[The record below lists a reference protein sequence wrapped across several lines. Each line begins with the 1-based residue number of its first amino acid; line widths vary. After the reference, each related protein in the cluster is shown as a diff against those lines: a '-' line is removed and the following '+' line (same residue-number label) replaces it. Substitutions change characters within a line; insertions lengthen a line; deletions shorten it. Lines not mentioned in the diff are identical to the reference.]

1 MLMALHCA
9 SVLYGSDPRNSDC
22 RRVETPLIATIQVMP
37 YHKVEDPAK
46 LLRLIDA
53 VLMIEAAVE
62 LPVLLRHLIEEA
74 CSLVDARYG
83 ALGVLNEA
91 RTGLEP
97 FITVGLGDAEEEAIG
112 ARPTGRGVL
121 GVLITDSTPLRLKD
135 LGTHPDS
142 YGFPAHHP
150 PMKSF
155 LGVPVRVRSVV
166 YGNLYLTD
174 KIGADDFSDQDQSL
188 AEALAVAAGIAIEN
202 TRLHE
207 RVRMLS
213 VLDDRDRI
221 ARDLH
226 DRVIQRVFA
235 VGMSLQGAVRLSE
248 RDEIVDR
255 VNKAVDDL
263 DTTVTEIRTAI
274 FELGNKAF
282 PGGLRHSVFELTHEM
297 APMLGTRP
305 RVVFNGA
312 IDNAISQRIADSIL
326 AVLREALTNA
336 GKHANATSYVV
347 TISVADDVSLEV
359 EDNGI
364 GIDVSRAFGAG
375 LGLVNLRSRA
385 ERLGGS
391 FEILTGAHGT
401 RVLWRVPI

>member
-1 MLMALHCA
+1 
-9 SVLYGSDPRNSDC
+9 
-22 RRVETPLIATIQVMP
+22 MP
-37 YHKVEDPAK
+37 YHNVEDPAK

-97 FITVGLGDAEEEAIG
+97 FITVGLGEAEEDAIG

-121 GVLITDSTPLRLKD
+121 GVLISEPDPLRLKD
-135 LGTHPDS
+135 LGSHPDS

-155 LGVPVRVRSVV
+155 IGVPVRARSVV

-174 KIGADDFSDQDQSL
+174 KIGADEFSEQDQAL
-188 AEALAVAAGIAIEN
+188 AEALAIAAGIAIEN

-207 RVRMLS
+207 RVRVLS

-235 VGMSLQGAVRLSE
+235 VGMGLQGAARLPE
-248 RDEIVDR
+248 RAQIVER

-263 DTTVTEIRTAI
+263 DVTVTEIRTAI
-274 FELGNKAF
+274 FELGNKAV
-282 PGGLRHSVFELTHEM
+282 PGGLRHSVLELISEM
-297 APMLGTRP
+297 VSSLGTRP
-305 RVVFNGA
+305 EVIFNGA
-312 IDNAISQRIADSIL
+312 IDNAISQRIADNLL

-336 GKHANATSYVV
+336 GKHAGATSYMVRV
-347 TISVADDVSLEV
+347 TVAEDMSLEV
-359 EDNGI
+359 RDNGI
-364 GIDVSRAFGAG
+364 GIELPQAYGAG

-391 FEILTGAHGT
+391 FKIQTGEDGT
-401 RVLWRVPI
+401 RLLWRVPV

>member
-1 MLMALHCA
+1 M
-9 SVLYGSDPRNSDC
+9 
-22 RRVETPLIATIQVMP
+22 LIASIVPAFDTGPVHVPASRGPTDSYDQVMP
-37 YHKVEDPAK
+37 YHDVKDPAK

-62 LPVLLRHLIEEA
+62 LPLLLRHLIEEA

-97 FITVGLGDAEEEAIG
+97 FITVGLSDAEEEAIG

-121 GVLITDSTPLRLKD
+121 GVLIAEPTSLRLAD
-135 LGTHPDS
+135 LGSHPDS
-142 YGFPAHHP
+142 YGFPSHHP

-155 LGVPVRVRSVV
+155 LGVTVRVRSTV

-174 KIGADDFSDQDQSL
+174 KIGADEFSNQDQAL

-207 RVRMLS
+207 RVRILS

-226 DRVIQRVFA
+226 DRVIQRVYA

-248 RDEIVDR
+248 PDQIVER

-274 FELGNKAF
+274 FELGNRNIT
-282 PGGLRHSVFELTHEM
+282 GGLRHSVLELTEEM
-297 APMLGTRP
+297 ASSLGARP
-305 RVVFNGA
+305 DVTFNGA
-312 IDNAISQRIADSIL
+312 VDNTISQRIADSLL

-336 GKHANATSYVV
+336 GKHAKATGYLV

-359 EDNGI
+359 QDNGI
-364 GIDVSRAFGAG
+364 GIELSQAVGPG

-385 ERLGGS
+385 ERLGGT
-391 FEILTGAHGT
+391 FEIQSGEFGT
-401 RVLWRVPI
+401 RLLWRVPV

>member
-1 MLMALHCA
+1 MGLHCA
-9 SVLYGSDPRNSDC
+9 PTLSR
-22 RRVETPLIATIQVMP
+22 EALIATINGVP
-37 YHKVEDPAK
+37 YHNVEDPAK

-91 RTGLEP
+91 RTGLDP
-97 FITVGLGDAEEEAIG
+97 FITVGLGEAEEEAIG

-121 GVLITDSTPLRLKD
+121 GVLITEPAPLRLKD

-142 YGFPAHHP
+142 YGFPVHHP

-155 LGVPVRVRSVV
+155 IGVPVRARSIV

-174 KIGADDFSDQDQSL
+174 KMGADEFSEQDQAL

-235 VGMSLQGAVRLSE
+235 VGMALQGAARLPE
-248 RDEIVDR
+248 RAQVVER

-263 DTTVTEIRTAI
+263 DMTVTEIRTAI
-274 FELGNKAF
+274 FELGSAAI
-282 PGGLRHSVFELTHEM
+282 PGGLRRSVLELTEEM
-297 APMLGTRP
+297 APSLGARP
-305 RVVFNGA
+305 DVMFNGV
-312 IDNAISQRIADSIL
+312 IDNAISQRIADNLL

-336 GKHANATSYVV
+336 GKHAKANSYIV
-347 TISVADDVSLEV
+347 TISVAEDLSLEV
-359 EDNGI
+359 RDNGI
-364 GIDVSRAFGAG
+364 GIELPQAYGAG
-375 LGLVNLRSRA
+375 LGLVNLRTRA

-391 FEILTGAHGT
+391 FEILTGEDGT
-401 RVLWRVPI
+401 RLLWCVPV

>member
-1 MLMALHCA
+1 
-9 SVLYGSDPRNSDC
+9 
-22 RRVETPLIATIQVMP
+22 MP
-37 YHKVEDPAK
+37 YHDVEDPAK

-62 LPVLLRHLIEEA
+62 LPVLLRHLVEEA

-97 FITVGLGDAEEEAIG
+97 FITVGLGYAEEEAIG

-121 GVLITDSTPLRLKD
+121 GVLITDPASLRLAD

-142 YGFPAHHP
+142 YGFPPHHP

-155 LGVPVRVRSVV
+155 LGVTIRVRSVV

-174 KIGADDFSDQDQSL
+174 KIGAEEFSDQDQAL

-207 RVRMLS
+207 RVRVLS

-248 RDEIVDR
+248 RDQIVER

-274 FELGNKAF
+274 FELGNQTIT
-282 PGGLRHSVFELTHEM
+282 GGLRQSVLELTEEM
-297 APMLGTRP
+297 ASSLGARP
-305 RVVFNGA
+305 EVAFNGPV
-312 IDNAISQRIADSIL
+312 DNAISQRIADSLL

-336 GKHANATSYVV
+336 GKHAKATSYVV

-359 EDNGI
+359 QDNGI
-364 GIDVSRAFGAG
+364 GIDLSQAFGAG

-391 FEILTGAHGT
+391 FEVLARENGT
-401 RVLWRVPI
+401 RLLWRVPA

>member
-1 MLMALHCA
+1 
-9 SVLYGSDPRNSDC
+9 
-22 RRVETPLIATIQVMP
+22 MP

-91 RTGLEP
+91 RTGLDP

-121 GVLITDSTPLRLKD
+121 GVLITDATPLRLKD

-207 RVRMLS
+207 RVRVLS

-248 RDEIVDR
+248 RDQIVDR

-274 FELGNKAF
+274 FELGNKAIA
-282 PGGLRHSVFELTHEM
+282 GGLRHSVFELTQEM
-297 APMLGTRP
+297 APLLGTRP
-305 RVVFNGA
+305 QVVFNGA
-312 IDNAISQRIADSIL
+312 IDNAISQRIADSLL

-336 GKHANATSYVV
+336 GKHANATSYIV
-347 TISVADDVSLEV
+347 TISVAEDVSLEV
-359 EDNGI
+359 QDNGI
-364 GIDVSRAFGAG
+364 GIEVPQAFGAG

-391 FEILTGAHGT
+391 FEILTGEHGT

>member
-1 MLMALHCA
+1 
-9 SVLYGSDPRNSDC
+9 
-22 RRVETPLIATIQVMP
+22 MP
-37 YHKVEDPAK
+37 YHNVEDPAK

-121 GVLITDSTPLRLKD
+121 GVLITEPTSLRLTD

-142 YGFPAHHP
+142 YGFPPHHP

-155 LGVPVRVRSVV
+155 LGVTVRVRSAV

-174 KIGADDFSDQDQSL
+174 KIGADEFSDQDQAL

-207 RVRMLS
+207 RVRVLS

-226 DRVIQRVFA
+226 DRVIQRVYA

-248 RDEIVDR
+248 RDQIVER

-274 FELGNKAF
+274 FELGNQTIA
-282 PGGLRHSVFELTHEM
+282 GGLRHSVLQLTEEM
-297 APMLGTRP
+297 ASSLGARP
-305 RVVFNGA
+305 EVAFNGA
-312 IDNAISQRIADSIL
+312 VDNAISQRIADSLL

-336 GKHANATSYVV
+336 GKHAKATSYVV
-347 TISVADDVSLEV
+347 TISVAEDVSLEV
-359 EDNGI
+359 HDNGI
-364 GIDVSRAFGAG
+364 GIDLSRAFGAG

-391 FEILTGAHGT
+391 FEILTDEDGT
-401 RVLWRVPI
+401 RLVWRVPV

>member
-1 MLMALHCA
+1 
-9 SVLYGSDPRNSDC
+9 
-22 RRVETPLIATIQVMP
+22 MP
-37 YHKVEDPAK
+37 YHDVEDPAK

-97 FITVGLGDAEEEAIG
+97 FITVGLGDAEQETIG

-121 GVLITDSTPLRLKD
+121 GVLITDATPLRLKD
-135 LGTHPDS
+135 LSTHADS
-142 YGFPAHHP
+142 YGFPPHHP

-155 LGVPVRVRSVV
+155 LGVPVRVHSVV

-174 KIGADDFSDQDQSL
+174 KIGAEDFSDQDQAL

-202 TRLHE
+202 TRLSE
-207 RVRMLS
+207 RVRVLS

-235 VGMSLQGAVRLSE
+235 VGMALQGAVRLPE
-248 RDEIVDR
+248 RDQIVER

-274 FELGNKAF
+274 FELGNKAIV
-282 PGGLRHSVFELTHEM
+282 GGLRHSVIELTEEM
-297 APMLGTRP
+297 GSSLGTRP
-305 RVVFNGA
+305 EVTFYGA
-312 IDNAISQRIADSIL
+312 IDNAISQRIADNLL
-326 AVLREALTNA
+326 AVLRETLTNA
-336 GKHANATSYVV
+336 GKHAKATSYVV
-347 TISVADDVSLEV
+347 TVSVAEDVSLEV
-359 EDNGI
+359 RDNGI
-364 GIDVSRAFGAG
+364 GIELPQAFGAG

-385 ERLGGS
+385 ERLGGT
-391 FEILTGAHGT
+391 FEILTGEDGT
-401 RVLWRVPI
+401 RVLWRVPV

>member
-9 SVLYGSDPRNSDC
+9 SVRYRSDPRTSDC

-121 GVLITDSTPLRLKD
+121 GVLITDATPLRLKD

-207 RVRMLS
+207 RVRVLS

-248 RDEIVDR
+248 RDQIVDR

-274 FELGNKAF
+274 FELGNKAIA
-282 PGGLRHSVFELTHEM
+282 GGLRHSVFELTQEM
-297 APMLGTRP
+297 APLLGTRP
-305 RVVFNGA
+305 EVVFNGA
-312 IDNAISQRIADSIL
+312 IDNAISQRIADSLL

-336 GKHANATSYVV
+336 GKHANATSYIV

-359 EDNGI
+359 QDNGI
-364 GIDVSRAFGAG
+364 GIDVPQAFGAG

-391 FEILTGAHGT
+391 FEILTGEHGT

>member
-1 MLMALHCA
+1 
-9 SVLYGSDPRNSDC
+9 
-22 RRVETPLIATIQVMP
+22 MP
-37 YHKVEDPAK
+37 YHNVEDPAK

-121 GVLITDSTPLRLKD
+121 GVLITDATSLRLKD

-174 KIGADDFSDQDQSL
+174 KIGADDFNDQDQAL

-207 RVRMLS
+207 RVRVLS

-248 RDEIVDR
+248 RDQIVER

-274 FELGNKAF
+274 FELGNKAIA
-282 PGGLRHSVFELTHEM
+282 GGLRHSVLELTEEM
-297 APMLGTRP
+297 ASSLGTRP
-305 RVVFNGA
+305 EVIFNGA
-312 IDNAISQRIADSIL
+312 IDNAISQRIADSLL

-336 GKHANATSYVV
+336 GKHAKATSYIV
-347 TISVADDVSLEV
+347 TISVAEDVSLEV
-359 EDNGI
+359 QDNGI
-364 GIDVSRAFGAG
+364 GIEVPQAFGVG

-391 FEILTGAHGT
+391 FEILAGEDGT
-401 RVLWRVPI
+401 RLLWRVPA

>member
-9 SVLYGSDPRNSDC
+9 SVGHRSNPRAWRLPDESNAAARYDP
-22 RRVETPLIATIQVMP
+22 VMP
-37 YHKVEDPAK
+37 YHNVEDPAK

-62 LPVLLRHLIEEA
+62 LPLLLRHLIEEA

-97 FITVGLGDAEEEAIG
+97 FITVGLADAQEQAIG

-121 GVLITDSTPLRLKD
+121 GVLIADATSLRLRD

-174 KIGADDFSDQDQSL
+174 KIGAEDFSDQDQAL

-207 RVRMLS
+207 RVRVLS

-235 VGMSLQGAVRLSE
+235 VGMALQGAVRLPE
-248 RDEIVDR
+248 RDQVVER
-255 VNKAVDDL
+255 VNKAIDDL

-274 FELGNKAF
+274 FELGSKAIA
-282 PGGLRHSVFELTHEM
+282 GGLRHSVLKLTEEM
-297 APMLGTRP
+297 ASSLGTRP
-305 RVVFNGA
+305 EVTFNGA
-312 IDNAISQRIADSIL
+312 IDNAISQRIADNLL

-336 GKHANATSYVV
+336 GKHAKATSYIV
-347 TISVADDVSLEV
+347 TLGVAEEVILEV
-359 EDNGI
+359 QDNGI
-364 GIDVSRAFGAG
+364 GIELSQAFGAG

-385 ERLGGS
+385 DRLGGS
-391 FEILTGAHGT
+391 FEIRTGEDGT
-401 RVLWRVPI
+401 RLVWRVPV

>member
-1 MLMALHCA
+1 M
-9 SVLYGSDPRNSDC
+9 SRP
-22 RRVETPLIATIQVMP
+22 PLIATIQAMP
-37 YHKVEDPAK
+37 YHNVEDPAK

-74 CSLVDARYG
+74 CSLVGARYG

-91 RTGLEP
+91 RTGLDP
-97 FITVGLGDAEEEAIG
+97 FITVGLGDNEEEAIG

-121 GVLITDSTPLRLKD
+121 GVLITDATPLRLKN
-135 LGTHPDS
+135 LGTHPES

-166 YGNLYLTD
+166 YGNLYLTE
-174 KIGADDFSDQDQSL
+174 KIGGDDFSDQDQSL

-207 RVRMLS
+207 RVRVLS

-248 RDEIVDR
+248 RDQIVER

-263 DTTVTEIRTAI
+263 DTTMTEIRTAI
-274 FELGNKAF
+274 FELGTKAIA
-282 PGGLRHSVFELTHEM
+282 GGLRHSVLELTEEM
-297 APMLGTRP
+297 ASSLGTRP
-305 RVVFNGA
+305 EVVFNGA
-312 IDNAISQRIADSIL
+312 IDNAISQRIADSLL

-336 GKHANATSYVV
+336 GKHARATSYVV
-347 TISVADDVSLEV
+347 TITVSEDVSLEV
-359 EDNGI
+359 QDNGI
-364 GIDVSRAFGAG
+364 GIELPQAFGVG

-391 FEILTGAHGT
+391 FEILAGDDGT
-401 RVLWRVPI
+401 RLLWRVPA

>member
-1 MLMALHCA
+1 
-9 SVLYGSDPRNSDC
+9 
-22 RRVETPLIATIQVMP
+22 MP

-91 RTGLEP
+91 RTGLDP
-97 FITVGLGDAEEEAIG
+97 FISVGLGDAEEEAIG

-121 GVLITDSTPLRLKD
+121 GVLITDATPLRLKD
-135 LGTHPDS
+135 LGAHPDS

-207 RVRMLS
+207 RVRVLS

-248 RDEIVDR
+248 RDQIVDR

-274 FELGNKAF
+274 FELGTKAIA
-282 PGGLRHSVFELTHEM
+282 GGLRHSVFELTQEM
-297 APMLGTRP
+297 APLLGTRP
-305 RVVFNGA
+305 EVVFNGA
-312 IDNAISQRIADSIL
+312 VDNAISQRIADSLL

-336 GKHANATSYVV
+336 GKHANATSYIV

-359 EDNGI
+359 QDNGI
-364 GIDVSRAFGAG
+364 GIEVPQAFGAG

-391 FEILTGAHGT
+391 FEILTGELGT
-401 RVLWRVPI
+401 RVLWRVPV

>member
-1 MLMALHCA
+1 
-9 SVLYGSDPRNSDC
+9 
-22 RRVETPLIATIQVMP
+22 MP
-37 YHKVEDPAK
+37 YHNVEDPAK

-97 FITVGLGDAEEEAIG
+97 FITVGLSDTQEEAIG
-112 ARPTGRGVL
+112 GRPTGRGVL
-121 GVLITDSTPLRLKD
+121 GTLIADATPLRLRD

-174 KIGADDFSDQDQSL
+174 KIGAEVFSDQDQSL
-188 AEALAVAAGIAIEN
+188 AGALAVAAGIAIEN
-202 TRLHE
+202 TRLNE
-207 RVRMLS
+207 RVRVLS

-235 VGMSLQGAVRLSE
+235 VGMALQGAVRLPE
-248 RDEIVDR
+248 RDQIVER

-274 FELGNKAF
+274 FELGNTATA
-282 PGGLRHSVFELTHEM
+282 GGLRHSVLELAEEM
-297 APMLGTRP
+297 ASSLGTRP
-305 RVVFNGA
+305 EVTFIGA
-312 IDNAISQRIADSIL
+312 IDSAISQRIADNLL

-336 GKHANATSYVV
+336 GKHAKATSFLV
-347 TISVADDVSLEV
+347 TIGVAEDVNLEV
-359 EDNGI
+359 QDNGI
-364 GIDVSRAFGAG
+364 GVVLPQAFGAG
-375 LGLVNLRSRA
+375 LGLVNLRNRA
-385 ERLGGS
+385 EKLGGGL
-391 FEILTGAHGT
+391 EILTDEDGT
-401 RVLWRVPI
+401 RLVWRVPV